1 MNRHPRRRLIPLW
14 GVATALTLL
23 AACSRTPNAEPAAPI
38 NAGDINAYLQAKAER
53 LFPDQ
58 PGITVADVRLSE
70 DRTVACGLLEVP
82 GRAPVLF
89 TSYDTTPA
97 TLERSMAAPYLSADT
112 PRQHEIEA
120 NRLALD
126 LKVCRR
132 NGLMPEGG

>member
-1 MNRHPRRRLIPLW
+1 MIRHPRRCLIPLW

-23 AACSRTPNAEPAAPI
+23 AGCSRTPEAEPTASI
-38 NAGDINAYLQAKAER
+38 NARDINAYLQAEAER

-70 DRTVACGLLEVP
+70 DRTVSCGLLEVP
-82 GRAPVLF
+82 GRPPVLF
-89 TSYDTTPA
+89 ASYDTTPA
-97 TLERSMAAPYLSADT
+97 TLERSMEAPYLRADT

-120 NRLALD
+120 NRLARTS
-126 LKVCRR
+126 KVCRR